1 MSLFMFI
8 SSTLV
13 TAVQK
18 SINNYVSATVRFDE
32 LYTICTVSVYSIA
45 PNKQHP
51 LEHSCY
57 AQSIAQME
65 RGVQSIAQRV

>member
-1 MSLFMFI
+1 MPLFMFI

-13 TAVQK
+13 TAEKHQQLCF
-18 SINNYVSATVRFDE
+18 FDE
-32 LYTICTVSVYSIA
+32 LYTICTVNSIA

-57 AQSIAQME
+57 AQSIAQMKIGE
-65 RGVQSIAQRV
+65 VQSIAEREG

>member
-1 MSLFMFI
+1 MPLFMFI

-13 TAVQK
+13 TAEKHQQLCF
-18 SINNYVSATVRFDE
+18 FDE

>member
-1 MSLFMFI
+1 MPLFMFI

-32 LYTICTVSVYSIA
+32 LYSICTVYGVA